1 MSDMYENDFE
11 DDIEEGLDEDFE
23 ETDDEEGFEEGYDS
37 DDEEDEEDDSVD
49 EEPEFD
55 EDEEEST
62 SDEESE
68 YEDEVEADSG
78 ERTDF
83 LMRLT
88 SDAFTRRPEKIKIS
102 QIGFTDPIKKGRQ
115 NTITGL
121 TKTVHDLGVLQPI
134 HVMTV
139 PEESEDENYRYVLL
153 DGVRR
158 IFGALRNGQ
167 DEIDAI
173 VWDFKDKDQGVDL
186 ALYISLLLN
195 RTEHRSWA
203 EIWHLYQVLELQS
216 SVTPATLEYLLQL
229 ESGDAMKLKDVMLC
243 SYEEVKQALLNNEKN
258 LEACYK
264 MLAKLR
270 KEEDRLAMEDVTG
283 TEESVEGA
291 EELKADNTG
300 DRGSLSE
307 QDVLELMEMA
317 DTDVD
322 ELGDEDFGELNQGVF
337 DDEHQVVGER
347 HIVDPAIKQG
357 TFNRDGYKCRC
368 CGIGGVAFLG
378 TLIYHHLIPVSCK
391 GADSVEN
398 GLTLCE
404 SCHISLHVFQRSGG
418 KVPMTQEQYDEYTDE
433 QKDRIKRIIKYAR
446 VAVEAGV
453 RAGKS
458 REDIAKEANDS
469 IVHRMPGEGLKEN
482 QQGFAQYQ
490 RNSAVRGNDN
500 EGV

>member
-1 MSDMYENDFE
+1 MSNMYED
-11 DDIEEGLDEDFE
+11 
-23 ETDDEEGFEEGYDS
+23 GFEEEIEEDLDENF
-37 DDEEDEEDDSVD
+37 DDEFEDE
-49 EEPEFD
+49 
-55 EDEEEST
+55 
-62 SDEESE
+62 SDEEYEDEPVENYDDGIDEEFEQSE
-68 YEDEVEADSG
+68 EDSEEDYNEDSDDEVEADTG

-83 LMRLT
+83 LDRLT
-88 SDAFTRRPEKIKIS
+88 SDAFTRRAEKIKIR

-115 NTITGL
+115 NTISGL

-139 PEESEDENYRYVLL
+139 PEESEDENYKYILL

-167 DEIDAI
+167 SEIDAI
-173 VWDFKDKDQGVDL
+173 VWDFRDKDQGVDL

-195 RTEHRSWA
+195 RTERRSWA

-216 SVTPATLEYLLQL
+216 AITPGTLEYLLQM

-243 SYEEVKQALLNNEKN
+243 QYEEVKQALLNNEKP

-270 KEEDRLAMEDVTG
+270 KEEDRLAMEDETG
-283 TEESVEGA
+283 TDESVEGA

-300 DRGSLSE
+300 ERGSLSE
-307 QDVLELMEMA
+307 EDVLELMEMA
-317 DTDVD
+317 DTDVE
-322 ELGDEDFGELNQGVF
+322 ELGDDDFGELNQGVF
-337 DDEHQVVGER
+337 DDEHQEVGDR
-347 HIVDPAIKQG
+347 HIVDAAIKQG

-378 TLIYHHLIPVSCK
+378 TLIYHHLIPVSCR

-404 SCHISLHVFQRSGG
+404 SCHICLHVCQKSGG
-418 KVPMTQEQYDEYTDE
+418 KIPMTQEQYDEYTDE
-433 QKDRIKRIIKYAR
+433 QKDRIKKIIKYAR
-446 VAVEAGV
+446 VAVEAGK
-453 RAGKS
+453 RMGKS
-458 REDIAKEANDS
+458 REDITKEANES
-469 IVHRMPGEGLKEN
+469 IRHRMPGEGLREN
-482 QQGFAQYQ
+482 QAGFARYQ
-490 RNSAVRGNDN
+490 QEN
-500 EGV
+500 EV